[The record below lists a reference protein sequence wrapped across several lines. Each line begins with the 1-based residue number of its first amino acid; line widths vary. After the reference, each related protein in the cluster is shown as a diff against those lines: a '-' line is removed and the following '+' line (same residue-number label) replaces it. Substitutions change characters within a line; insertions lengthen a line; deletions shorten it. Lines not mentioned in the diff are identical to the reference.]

1 GTDNNDQEDPAG
13 RSGPL
18 SGQGEEP
25 PSTRDAF
32 EFVLASVLEVD
43 PGAGHEVDNG
53 AGERAHRRV
62 LLARLLVLRC
72 DRGCVQP
79 PAPPPPLL
87 QIADDAPN
95 PGHRSTGYEVA
106 RRNRSRRP
114 RPSVEGSVMTW
125 SVWSAAGLGCAH
137 RDDEP
142 RWRSSERPRAPRA
155 GHRPRSRGRPLRPRR
170 VRRRPPPA
178 ASGGRLRSAGAS
190 ARRSCPSRALYPLAS

>member
-1 GTDNNDQEDPAG
+1 MCRRRARCCKSAAMQAHTSVPIDEYDHGVTTG
-13 RSGPL
+13 RSGAL
-18 SGQGEEP
+18 FDHGEES

-79 PAPPPPLL
+79 PAPPPLL

-95 PGHRSTGYEVA
+95 PGHRSTGYEGL
-106 RRNRSRRP
+106 RG
-114 RPSVEGSVMTW
+114 ETGH
-125 SVWSAAGLGCAH
+125 AAP
-137 RDDEP
+137 E
-142 RWRSSERPRAPRA
+142 
-155 GHRPRSRGRPLRPRR
+155 PRSR
-170 VRRRPPPA
+170 A
-178 ASGGRLRSAGAS
+178 
-190 ARRSCPSRALYPLAS
+190 PS